1 MGNDRQSATLSLS
14 MHRLVSCCVLAMAAS
29 ASAEPARVATTE
41 PLDAD
46 ARVDDAAPPPTDAR
60 SPHLFLLELGGK
72 GGAYGLGYE
81 RAITDRLALG
91 AIASFAVLRD
101 QQITTVSP
109 YLHATLLGGRRHA
122 LFGELGAVLVHS
134 RIPSPVPDWDGTSD
148 TGGGGVATL
157 GYERAGRHLAF
168 RAYGAVMAGEGGVAP
183 WLGFAVG
190 VRP

>member
-1 MGNDRQSATLSLS
+1 MT
-14 MHRLVSCCVLAMAAS
+14 AS
-29 ASAEPARVATTE
+29 ASADPARVASLET
-41 PLDAD
+41 DA
-46 ARVDDAAPPPTDAR
+46 AAQVDVPAPPPTDAR

-72 GGAYGLGYE
+72 GGAYGVGYE
-81 RAITDRLALG
+81 RAITARLALG
-91 AIASFAVLRD
+91 VVGSFAVLRD
-101 QQITTVSP
+101 QQLTTISP

-134 RIPSPVPDWDGTSD
+134 RIPSPVPDWDGISD